1 MNKEERRR
9 EYEENMKKIDPVIKR
24 KIYGGMVGAVIAPII
39 GVLMIVYALIN
50 QIKEAK
56 LFLWGVLFIFS
67 GLMSIIM
74 GKYYYNSRVDA
85 IKEKEKENKEDSIKE
100 GETQQ

>member
-1 MNKEERRR
+1 MDKEERRR

-85 IKEKEKENKEDSIKE
+85 LKEKEKNVDENKAQE
-100 GETQQ
+100 GDDEH